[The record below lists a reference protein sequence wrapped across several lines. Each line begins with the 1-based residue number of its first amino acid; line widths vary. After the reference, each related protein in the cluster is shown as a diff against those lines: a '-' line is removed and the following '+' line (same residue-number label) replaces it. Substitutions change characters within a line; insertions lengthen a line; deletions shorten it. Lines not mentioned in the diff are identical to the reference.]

1 MIAMIAGTARGHP
14 KNYVPQRGNSAIA
27 RIKQNT
33 PCVYEGFFHRPPRR
47 DFSILHLFILSTIPT
62 RVSTARPSRTA
73 FFLTIWPGWTGKV
86 LVFRVYIVFKQNEFN
101 VL

>member
-1 MIAMIAGTARGHP
+1 MFFE
-14 KNYVPQRGNSAIA
+14 
-27 RIKQNT
+27 RIP
-33 PCVYEGFFHRPPRR
+33 PCVYESFHRDDVP
-47 DFSILHLFILSTIPT
+47 TIPIGGIY
-62 RVSTARPSRTA
+62 RTTVENR